1 MVKIGVAGKGGTGK
15 TTIASLIINF
25 LLKNNIKPI
34 LAIDADP
41 NSNLADVLD
50 ISQPKSLV
58 EIVTEIEKIKDAL
71 PYGIEKP
78 KYLEMKIQ
86 EAIREENG
94 FDLLVMGRTEGP
106 GCYCYANNL
115 LREWMEK
122 IEKNYRFIVMD
133 NEAGMEH
140 ISRRTSGNLDILFI
154 SSLYDNVSI
163 RTAENIYKMINS
175 LELNIKKIY
184 LVLNEF
190 GGRKMNL
197 KIETS
202 LPIAFIVP
210 FDEEIYKLSEEGKG
224 ILSLSNNSSAFKEV
238 ERFLTSLL
246 KEYEII

>member
-1 MVKIGVAGKGGTGK
+1 MLKIGVAGKGGTGK
-15 TTIASLIINF
+15 TTVSGLIIKF
-25 LLKNNIKPI
+25 LLKNNKKPI

-41 NSNLADVLD
+41 NSNLADVLG
-50 ISQPKSLV
+50 IPQPKSLV
-58 EIVTEIEKIKDAL
+58 EIITEIEKIKNNL

-78 KYLEMKIQ
+78 KYIEMKIQ
-86 EAIREENG
+86 EAIKEEDG

-122 IEKNYRFIVMD
+122 IEKNYKFIVMD

-140 ISRRTSGNLDILFI
+140 VSRRTSGNLDILFI
-154 SSLYDNVSI
+154 VSLYDKISI

-190 GGRKMNL
+190 GGKKMDS
-197 KIETS
+197 KIESS
-202 LPIAFIVP
+202 LPVAFKIP
-210 FDEEIYKLSEEGKG
+210 FDEEIYRLSEENKG
-224 ILSLSNNSSAFKEV
+224 ILNLSDNSPAFKEV
-238 ERFLTSLL
+238 EKFFSNM
-246 KEYEII
+246 I